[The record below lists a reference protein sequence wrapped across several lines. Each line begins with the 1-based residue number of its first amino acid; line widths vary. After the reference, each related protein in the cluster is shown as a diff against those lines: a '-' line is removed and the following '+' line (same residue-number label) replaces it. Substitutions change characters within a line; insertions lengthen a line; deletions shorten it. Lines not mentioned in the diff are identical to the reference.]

1 MPKIKKISMRQFS
14 AKLKKPHLGPFY
26 VQKSENKIFLTKEHD
41 YWIPNLY
48 LKKLRYNKEVITI

>member
-1 MPKIKKISMRQFS
+1 MRQFS